1 MKTIAITL
9 ALLCISGGLFGQST
23 LEKTYALGPQEKLA
37 LQFDYPQLIQLRT
50 WNKQEVLIKARVFIN
65 GEEVR
70 DDFKLLDS
78 RKSGVLLIESQL
90 ENLDKYKSQYIFIDE
105 DIEESKNVSIKR
117 GGKTLV
123 FGNGK
128 GSYHNGTRIDIEL
141 EVFVPKE
148 GEVEVEARYG
158 LVEVVEMP
166 KMLEI
171 VATYGGAD
179 VKVAEPSLKELEV
192 STSWGQ
198 IFSNLTS
205 PIQVTG
211 GERIGEQMVASYSA
225 SKGAES
231 VRIKSKYGHIYLRN
245 N

>member
-90 ENLDKYKSQYIFIDE
+90 ENLDKYKSQYFLLSLSWRIWT
-105 DIEESKNVSIKR
+105 S
-117 GGKTLV
+117 
-123 FGNGK
+123 
-128 GSYHNGTRIDIEL
+128 TR
-141 EVFVPKE
+141 
-148 GEVEVEARYG
+148 
-158 LVEVVEMP
+158 
-166 KMLEI
+166 
-171 VATYGGAD
+171 
-179 VKVAEPSLKELEV
+179 V
-192 STSWGQ
+192 STSL
-198 IFSNLTS
+198 SM
-205 PIQVTG
+205 
-211 GERIGEQMVASYSA
+211 RI
-225 SKGAES
+225 SKN
-231 VRIKSKYGHIYLRN
+231 RRM
-245 N
+245 